1 MEETKEMDLQ
11 NLFLNYTKK
20 NKIVVQVYLENGFQ
34 MRGKIIGFDNFIII
48 LESENKQNMIYK
60 HAVSTIIPS
69 EAIKISE

>member
-1 MEETKEMDLQ
+1 MKEIDLQ

-60 HAVSTIIPS
+60 HAISTIIPS
-69 EAIKISE
+69 EAIKISDFS